1 MIEAS
6 TILKTEHAGKYL
18 TQLCKHFAHKVD
30 VSYDYDHGE
39 CRFVCGTAV
48 LDADGNV
55 LGIKAISP
63 DEEQLQETQSVIER
77 HLIRFAF
84 REEIGP
90 LQWQRQP
97 EAAGANG
104 EA

>member
-1 MIEAS
+1 MIKTS

-18 TQLCKHFAHKVD
+18 TQLCKHFAHKVE

-39 CRFVCGTAV
+39 CRFVCGTAI
-48 LDADGNV
+48 LHAAENA
-55 LGIKAISP
+55 LSIRAISP

-77 HLIRFAF
+77 HLVRFAF

-90 LQWQRQP
+90 LQWQRQSEP
-97 EAAGANG
+97 VSAGG
-104 EA
+104 RP